1 MGHWGFRGALIGAL
15 MAMALAQAHAGAPD
29 WSKVPARRVIV
40 FYPGVASLEW
50 VLNASDHSG
59 SKGIRKGETCVSC
72 HEGEGHEMGRKI
84 VSGEKAEP
92 NPPKG
97 KAPGL
102 PVMVQAAHDGTHLY
116 LRFQWKP
123 GSADPALKPDPRNRA
138 KVAVMI
144 DDGKVEY
151 AGIGGCWSACH
162 DDSQAMPDAN
172 PEAAKRQRLAKELGI
187 AGPSKYI
194 KEVCTELEIKNRPR
208 GGLNK
213 VKAEAAIAELLQQGK
228 YLELW
233 QYRSSAKPR
242 EGYVLEA
249 RHMKDAPG
257 LAEGSFADGQWSVT
271 FKRKLA
277 AAGPGSHALQPG
289 RQYNMGFAIHDEH
302 ASERQHHVS
311 FGYVLGIDSP
321 GAEINAAR
329 Q

>member
-1 MGHWGFRGALIGAL
+1 MRHTAIGAAILGAL
-15 MAMALAQAHAGAPD
+15 LAAAPSAGLAGPPD
-29 WSKVPARRVIV
+29 WSKVPARKIIV

-50 VLNASDHSG
+50 VLNSADHSG
-59 SKGIRKGETCVSC
+59 AKGIRKGETCISC
-72 HEGEGHEMGRKI
+72 HEGEGNEMGRKI

-92 NPPKG
+92 NPPKN
-97 KAPGL
+97 KAPGMS
-102 PVMVQAAHDGTHLY
+102 VAVQAAHDGSDLY

-123 GSADPALKPDPRNRA
+123 GSADPGHKPDKTNRA

-144 DDGKVEY
+144 DDAKVEY

-162 DDSQAMPDAN
+162 DDLQAMPDAN
-172 PEAAKRQRLAKELGI
+172 PEAARRQKLAKDLGI
-187 AGPSKYI
+187 SGPSKYI
-194 KEVCTELEIKNRPR
+194 KEVCTEIEIKDRPR

-213 VKAEAAIAELLQQGK
+213 VKAEAAIAELLAQGK

-233 QYRSSAKPR
+233 QYRSNARPR

-257 LAEGSFADGQWSVT
+257 LAEGNFAEGLWTVT

-277 AAGPGSHALQPG
+277 AAGPGRHALTPG
-289 RQYNMGFAIHDEH
+289 RKYNLGFAIHDEH

-311 FGYVLGIDSP
+311 FGYSLGIDSP
-321 GAEINAAR
+321 GADLNAAR